1 MFIVIGAYY
10 VHRKL
15 ETKLLLLDTKI
26 ETLWNLKKVKEIE
39 KAEMDEQ
46 RDVNQN
52 IPIVA
57 IIGGPQQR

>member
-1 MFIVIGAYY
+1 M
-10 VHRKL
+10 HRKL

-57 IIGGPQQR
+57 ITGGPQQR